1 MKKIVKKLMTT
12 LCAFMLCIVCL
23 TGCSWLEI
31 DNEKYYDRI
40 VVTIEN
46 TKSFNKKDLVE
57 AFSNYGYQYYSQ
69 YQMSMEDSVNKTI
82 ESMIDRY
89 LLMEVVKERVTLT
102 KAEKLQ
108 IKKEA
113 FNYMEDSIQT
123 HEDKV
128 RSEWGLEL
136 KFEKPEE
143 ETTLRDEKTKYSPTT
158 EFVDGRVIRVEA
170 RTEDHT
176 GHNHGPV
183 EEEEND
189 ELYIEEGFEDIE
201 HFTKEYRYRVVTDK
215 QVADEA
221 WARYVKALQDAA
233 KGEGRSTKEADV
245 LLHEEERLIDLMTS
259 NKYLEKFEEA
269 FFDRTPVDIDSVL
282 EEFRTRYYNQKDLFE
297 NNESLY
303 HTAMQKAS
311 SEYVYYHPNSGN
323 EYVNV
328 KHILI
333 NFNDYQKEEI
343 TNLNKR
349 YGISDVYSIDN
360 IKNEVTKA
368 EYQKELDKIVNQTK
382 TTIDR
387 DLLDAVLVSTGVNA
401 GFTGDTAYAS
411 EVYRLVERYVTGN
424 EHAEKSAKFDNLIY
438 IFNDDPG
445 IMNSEFDYVVNLDT
459 EIQDQMVKTFA
470 DGVRALD
477 TSNKGN
483 GKGSISKV
491 VTEYGIHILFHDGN
505 AANIG
510 SESDINND
518 AALLSLLCNTMT
530 TPNSNKSMF
539 NYIYDK
545 LSLDDGLYDN
555 MTQSIVASERS
566 KLKANNLK
574 IIYYENRYKD
584 LWK

>member
-269 FFDRTPVDIDSVL
+269 FFDRTPVDVDSVL

-349 YGISDVYSIDN
+349 YGISDVYSVDN